1 MKNCIVLSILLSLF
15 TTARA
20 QENTGPTHHFGIS
33 LGANYLFPFDNDLN
47 VGVKETGFNGSVTY
61 TLQQG
66 KIGFQ
71 LSPFG
76 KLHSGEDFDAMKQY
90 YKDKGVTL
98 NSFNSGTYLSTGM
111 DAGLQ
116 FVLVDNGKL
125 PVFKTYIQYGIS
137 SVRVPEI
144 NFTSESEQDGNVNV
158 RADGGLGLGS
168 NLQFGVIC
176 DVFMPDGSPFEGDP
190 RGILK
195 RQLERVK
202 KMGYVFNVGPELEF
216 FLLKKGAGFYARNSK
231 YRSSYFN

>member
-98 NSFNSGTYLSTGM
+98 NSYNSGTYLSTGM

-158 RADGGLGLGS
+158 RTEGGLGLGS

-176 DVFMPDGSPFEGDP
+176 DVFKSNNTIYNIKLGFMQETANVSVPTSTNVESQSETIRSVEMFEW
-190 RGILK
+190 RSFSAFLN
-195 RQLERVK
+195 LS
-202 KMGYVFNVGPELEF
+202 VFFDL
-216 FLLKKGAGFYARNSK
+216 
-231 YRSSYFN
+231 